1 MLLVEDLQTLAY
13 RPAWELQERIHA
25 EVAGGAAER
34 ILLVEHPPVIT
45 LGRRPKP
52 DAHLLA
58 SAEDLARIGVEL
70 VHTDRGGDITFHG
83 VGQIVAY
90 PIIRLNDHG
99 LSVGGYV
106 RALEN
111 AVIAALA
118 DLGVAGRRIAG
129 AVGIWTGKEDRP
141 AKICAIG
148 VRIRRGVSMHGLAL
162 NVETDMK
169 YFNLIVPCG
178 LTGTAVTSLREI
190 LGDRTPP
197 MDAVKQILV
206 AALQRQLSAVESA
219 T

>member
-1 MLLVEDLQTLAY
+1 MLRVEDLQTLAY
-13 RPAWELQERIHA
+13 RPAWELQERLHA
-25 EVAGGAAER
+25 EVVDGGPER
-34 ILLVEHPPVIT
+34 ILLVQHPPVIT

-58 SAEDLARIGVEL
+58 SAEDLARLGVEL

-83 VGQIVAY
+83 LGQIVAY
-90 PIIRLNDHG
+90 PIIRLGDHG

-118 DLGVAGRRIAG
+118 DLGVPSRRISG
-129 AVGIWTGKEDRP
+129 AVGIWTGPENRP

-162 NVETDMK
+162 NVETDMS

-178 LTGTAVTSLREI
+178 LSGAAVTNLRAI
-190 LGDRTPP
+190 LGEATPP

-206 AALQRQLSAVESA
+206 AALQRQLTAVGSA

>member
-1 MLLVEDLQTLAY
+1 MRVEDLKILAY
-13 RPAWELQERIHA
+13 RPAWELQERLHA
-25 EVAGGAAER
+25 EVVAGGEER
-34 ILLVEHPPVIT
+34 LLIVEHPPVIT

-58 SAEDLARIGVEL
+58 SAEDLARLGVEL

-83 VGQIVAY
+83 LGQIVVY
-90 PIIRLNDHG
+90 PIIRLNEHG

-111 AVIAALA
+111 GVITALA
-118 DLGVAGRRIAG
+118 DLAIPGRRISG
-129 AVGIWTGKEDRP
+129 AVGVWTGLADRP

-162 NVETDMK
+162 NVETDMN

-178 LTGTAVTSLREI
+178 LAGSAVTSVRKI
-190 LGDRTPP
+190 LGDQTPP
-197 MDAVKQILV
+197 VDTVKHILV
-206 AALQRQLSAVESA
+206 VALQRQLTAVESA